1 MGKTHV
7 QVAQNSSGT
16 LIQVSNS
23 TYYGIIVDYAIV
35 GGGGQARFGTT
46 RVIFDNSNVSL
57 DETST
62 TDIGG
67 STSLVTFTA
76 TVGGGNVTL
85 SLNNGASG
93 YTVDCQAFVRVL
105 ARP

>member
-1 MGKTHV
+1 MV
-7 QVAQNSSGT
+7 
-16 LIQVSNS
+16 
-23 TYYGIIVDYAIV
+23 VDYALV
-35 GGGGQARFGTT
+35 GAGGQARFGTT
-46 RVIFDNSNVSL
+46 RVIFDSSNVAL

-67 STSLVTFTA
+67 STAAVTFVA

-85 SLNNGASG
+85 TLSNGASG
-93 YTVDCQAFVRVL
+93 YTVDCQAFVRLL